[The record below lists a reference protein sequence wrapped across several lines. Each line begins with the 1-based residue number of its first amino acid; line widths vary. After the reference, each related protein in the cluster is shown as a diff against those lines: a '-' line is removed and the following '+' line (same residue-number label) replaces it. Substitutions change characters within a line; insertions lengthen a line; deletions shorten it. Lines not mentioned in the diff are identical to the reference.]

1 MIIFAFIMDGEYN
14 MKQSKFQDTSRYRTT
29 LFLSLMIV
37 FAAQININLF
47 IDNFKISIA
56 VICFP
61 VFLFL
66 MENVALIPV
75 TLLSAAGVYL
85 SRILLFW
92 FQTGEIA
99 KAYKNYFPEMIF
111 YLIYG
116 CLLFLYQFIL
126 AASKNPV
133 LSKNKALLPFMA
145 MDYLSN
151 LAELILRLGAKAFSP
166 KTQLSILLIAL
177 MRTMLIWMVLTIFDR
192 YRLTLLSRAHAERY
206 QRLMVLISKL
216 NSEVIWMQK
225 NASLIEDT
233 MNTSYQ
239 LYHNLE
245 KVQTDPALSSRAL
258 TVAKDIHEIKKEY
271 LLIMRGL
278 SEALQ
283 TELTEDGMTV
293 DDLLELLQ
301 KALSLEAHT
310 KGKELLFRSRLHTS
324 LRTDSHYA
332 LMSVFHNLFTNAM
345 EASESGK
352 IELDIE
358 QAETEKEYIFSVS
371 DNGPGISEEFQNEI
385 FEPGFSTKIN
395 YSTGAVSRGLGLN
408 IVKDIIEN
416 QFGGH
421 IGLSSIPG
429 RTTFTIYIPKT
440 SLEVISQ

>member
-1 MIIFAFIMDGEYN
+1 
-14 MKQSKFQDTSRYRTT
+14 MKNCRFRGASKWRTT
-29 LFLSLMIV
+29 FFLSLMVV

-66 MENVALIPV
+66 MEGFALIPV
-75 TLLSAAGVYL
+75 TMLSAAGVYL
-85 SRILLFW
+85 SRILFYW

-99 KAYKNYFPEMIF
+99 KAYKDYFPEMVF

-116 CLLFLYQFIL
+116 CLLFLYHFIL
-126 AASKNPV
+126 VKSENPV
-133 LSKNKALLPFMA
+133 LSKNKAVLPFMA

-177 MRTMLIWMVLTIFDR
+177 IRTMLIWMILTIFDR
-192 YRLTLLSRAHAERY
+192 YRLTLLSRAHAQRY

-225 NASLIEDT
+225 NASLIEET

-239 LYHNLE
+239 LYHDLQKE
-245 KVQTDPALSSRAL
+245 HTDTSLSSRAL
-258 TVAKDIHEIKKEY
+258 TVARDIHEIKKEY

-283 TELTEDGMTV
+283 TELTEDGLTV
-293 DDLLELLQ
+293 DDLFELLQ
-301 KALSLEAHT
+301 KALSLEAKR
-310 KGKELLFRSRLHTS
+310 KGKELLFKTS
-324 LRTDSHYA
+324 LNTPLYTDSHYA
-332 LMSVFHNLFTNAM
+332 LMSVFHNLFTNAL
-345 EASESGK
+345 EASSSEK
-352 IELDIE
+352 IELDII
-358 QAETEKEYIFSVS
+358 QTESDKDYIFSVS
-371 DNGPGISEEFQNEI
+371 DNGPGISEEFQSEI

-395 YSTGAVSRGLGLN
+395 YTTGTISRGLGLN

-421 IGLSSIPG
+421 IELTSIPG
-429 RTTFTIYIPKT
+429 CTTFTVYIPKT
-440 SLEVISQ
+440 SLEVIS